1 MAVNVNT
8 VYQRVLTIA
17 NKEQRGYITPQEF
30 NILANQA
37 QMDLFEQY
45 FYDINQFNRVPGN
58 STEYSDMLSLL
69 EEKIAAFRVNNAS
82 LTASTSRFEDSF
94 ETDITGWTI
103 VNSTNGTVTHE
114 APAASNSYNGGLK
127 ILQNANGGTIGATSS
142 TFTLTAGKKY
152 RIEWSVIAK
161 DEPVDY
167 KVTING
173 PTNED
178 VVYQDFE
185 PELENISFTFLGD
198 TTGNHSI
205 TITNND
211 IGNQS
216 DFITIGYVKVYEIDD
231 TTLPGDLYRLGEVYY
246 KASGAS
252 YPTTVA
258 HVNANEA
265 TLFNLSPLARPT
277 TSNPAYVRDSA
288 TSIKIYPETLGTGS
302 TVTCNYIKTP
312 TDVVWGYN
320 TVAGTAV
327 YNSSSSTNFDMHES
341 EEVNLVN
348 RILVLAGILMKDAT
362 LPNLA
367 AQEEVKD
374 IQQEKS

>member
-58 STEYSDMLSLL
+58 STEYSDMLYVL

-103 VNSTNGTVTHE
+103 VDSANGTVTHE

-161 DEPVDY
+161 DEPSDY

-173 PTNED
+173 PTSED

-198 TTGNHSI
+198 TT
-205 TITNND
+205 
-211 IGNQS
+211 
-216 DFITIGYVKVYEIDD
+216 E
-231 TTLPGDLYRLGEVYY
+231 L
-246 KASGAS
+246 
-252 YPTTVA
+252 
-258 HVNANEA
+258 
-265 TLFNLSPLARPT
+265 LAMLKFT
-277 TSNPAYVRDSA
+277 
-288 TSIKIYPETLGTGS
+288 K
-302 TVTCNYIKTP
+302 
-312 TDVVWGYN
+312 
-320 TVAGTAV
+320 
-327 YNSSSSTNFDMHES
+327 
-341 EEVNLVN
+341 
-348 RILVLAGILMKDAT
+348 
-362 LPNLA
+362 
-367 AQEEVKD
+367 
-374 IQQEKS
+374 